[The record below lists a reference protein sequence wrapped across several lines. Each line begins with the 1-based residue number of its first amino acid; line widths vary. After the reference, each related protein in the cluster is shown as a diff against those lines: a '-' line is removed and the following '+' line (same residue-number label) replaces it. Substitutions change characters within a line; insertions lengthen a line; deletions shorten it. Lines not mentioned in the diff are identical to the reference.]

1 MRKSRKRSTPRRKRV
16 IVHLIKTA
24 RNRAL
29 AVATLAAV
37 FTSLAVPANAVDP
50 SDPTSTT
57 VQVLGINDFHGR
69 LLPDASSG
77 NAGAAVL
84 GGAVDALKAEYPNT
98 VVAAAGDL
106 IGASTFESFVAKDK
120 PTIDALNA
128 MGLEVSAVGNHEFD
142 QGYADL
148 TARVMAPYD
157 PVTNPYGGATWQY
170 LGANVRDAG
179 TGDPALPETWTES
192 FGDIKVGFVGV
203 VTNETPTLV
212 SPAGVAGLTF
222 EQEYV
227 AANRS
232 ATALKADGADLIVLL
247 VHEGAPT
254 TAYADAVDPSNDFGE
269 MLANLSPDI
278 DAVISGHTH
287 LAYDHRV
294 PVPEWAAEGRAVTE
308 RPVVS
313 AGQYGMALDRLIFTF
328 DTAGNVTGLD
338 TSIVNLYGAFAPN
351 TEVEGIVNDAVAASS
366 VLGAA
371 VLGQVEGPLYRART
385 ATGTPGSARGA
396 ESTLGNV
403 VSNIQ
408 LWSTQELGAQIAF
421 MNPGGL
427 RADLLGA
434 AAGDPSFYPSDV
446 TYAEAALVQPF
457 ANTLVT
463 EDLTGAQLRS
473 VLEEQW
479 QPAGASRP
487 FLRLGTSTGFAYTYD
502 PTAAAGSRILEMR
515 LNGAPITDDQVVKVV
530 VNSFLAAGGDNFTTF
545 AAGANHADSGRI
557 DLNAQ
562 VDYLAANGTLPVDG
576 SQHAVGISGLGDR
589 TFTVG
594 DTVTFDVSSLMMT
607 GPTDAV
613 DSKVTVYLDGKK
625 MGRFAVTNALP
636 TDNYDE
642 QGTANVSFKIPTS
655 AKGASTL
662 VIKGDNTGTVVTLGV
677 TVNGKPKPKPVHDH
691 DHDHGNGDDHG
702 HYSDGSG
709 HYHSHGA
716 PCRIPA

>member
-1 MRKSRKRSTPRRKRV
+1 M
-16 IVHLIKTA
+16 
-24 RNRAL
+24 
-29 AVATLAAV
+29 ATLVAV
-37 FTSLAVPANAVDP
+37 LASFALPATAVEPADP
-50 SDPTSTT
+50 ATTT

-69 LLPDASSG
+69 LLPDAFSG

-84 GGAVDALKAEYPNT
+84 GGAVDSLKEEYPNT
-98 VVAAAGDL
+98 VFAAAGDL
-106 IGASTFESFVAKDK
+106 IGASTFESFVAHDK

-148 TARVMAPYD
+148 TTRVMAPYD

-192 FGDIKVGFVGV
+192 FGDIKVGFIGV

-222 EQEYV
+222 EKEFV

-232 ATALKADGADLIVLL
+232 ATALKADGANLIVLL

-254 TAYADAVDPSNDFGE
+254 TAYADAVDPANDFGD

-278 DAVISGHTH
+278 DAVVSGHTH

-294 PVPEWAAEGRAVTE
+294 PVPEWIVEGRAITE

-313 AGQYGMALDRLIFTF
+313 AGQYGMALNQLIFAF
-328 DTAGNVTGLD
+328 DGTGTVTGLD
-338 TSIVNLYGAFAPN
+338 TSVVNLYGAFAPD
-351 TEVEGIVNDAVAASS
+351 TEVEGIVTAAVAESS

-371 VLGQVEGPLYRART
+371 VLGQIDGPLYRART

-403 VSNIQ
+403 VANIQ
-408 LWSTQELGAQIAF
+408 LWSTQERGAQIAL

-427 RADLLGA
+427 RADLLGV
-434 AAGDPSFYPSDV
+434 AAGDPSLYPSDV
-446 TYAEAALVQPF
+446 TYAQAALVQPF

-463 EDLTGAQLRS
+463 MDLTGAQLRA

-479 QPAGASRP
+479 QPDGSSRP

-502 PTAAAGSRILEMR
+502 PAAASGSRILEMR
-515 LNGAPITDDQVVKVV
+515 LNGAPVTDDQVVKVV
-530 VNSFLAAGGDNFTTF
+530 VNSFLAAGGDNFTTL
-545 AAGANHADSGRI
+545 ASGANKADSGRI

-562 VDYLAANGTLPVDG
+562 VDYLAENGVLAVDA
-576 SQHAVGISGLGDR
+576 SQHAVGVSGLAAR

-594 DTVTFDVSSLMMT
+594 DTVTFGVSSLMMT

-642 QGTANVSFKIPTS
+642 QGTAQVSFKIPSS

-662 VIKGDNTGTVVTLGV
+662 VIKGDTTGTVVKLGV
-677 TVNGKPKPKPVHDH
+677 TVNAKPKPKPKPTPG
-691 DHDHGNGDDHG
+691 HGNGHG
-702 HYSDGSG
+702 HGNGNG
-709 HYHSHGA
+709 HGHSWWGHQHSHGA
-716 PCRIPA
+716 PCRIPV

>member
-1 MRKSRKRSTPRRKRV
+1 MY
-16 IVHLIKTA
+16 LLKTA

-37 FTSLAVPANAVDP
+37 FASFAVPANAALPPDP
-50 SDPTSTT
+50 SSTT

-69 LLPDASSG
+69 LLPDAFSRT
-77 NAGAAVL
+77 AGAAVL
-84 GGAVDALKAEYPNT
+84 GGAVDTLKVEYPNT
-98 VVAAAGDL
+98 VFAAAGDL

-148 TARVMAPYD
+148 TDRVMAPYD
-157 PVTNPYGGATWQY
+157 PVTNPYGGAAWQY

-212 SPAGVAGLTF
+212 SPSGVAGLTF
-222 EQEYV
+222 EKEYV

-294 PVPEWAAEGRAVTE
+294 PVPQWAAEGRAITE

-328 DTAGNVTGLD
+328 DAAGDVTGLD
-338 TSIVNLYGAFAPN
+338 TSTVNLYGAFAPN
-351 TEVEGIVNDAVAASS
+351 TEVAGIVSDAVAASS

-371 VLGQVEGPLYRART
+371 VLGQLEGPLYRART

-403 VSNIQ
+403 VANIQ
-408 LWSTQELGAQIAF
+408 LWSTQELGAQIAL

-434 AAGDPSFYPSDV
+434 AAGNPALYPSDV
-446 TYAEAALVQPF
+446 TYAQAASVQPF

-463 EDLTGAQLRS
+463 MDLTGAQLRA
-473 VLEEQW
+473 VLEQQW

-487 FLRLGTSTGFAYTYD
+487 FLRLGTSTGFTYTYD
-502 PTAAAGSRILEMR
+502 PAAAAGGRILEMR
-515 LNGAPITDDQVVKVV
+515 LNGAPITDGQVVKVV
-530 VNSFLAAGGDNFTTF
+530 ANSFLAAGGDNFTTL
-545 AAGANHADSGRI
+545 ASGANKADSGRI

-562 VDYLAANGTLPVDG
+562 VDYLAANGTLPIDG
-576 SQHAVGISGLGDR
+576 SQHAVGVSGLGDR

-594 DTVTFDVSSLMMT
+594 DTVTFNVSSLMMT
-607 GPTDAV
+607 GPNDTV
-613 DSKVTVYLDGKK
+613 DSKVTVYLGGKK

-636 TDNYDE
+636 TDNFDE
-642 QGTANVSFKIPTS
+642 QGTSQVSFKIPTS
-655 AKGASTL
+655 ARGASTL
-662 VIKGDNTGTVVTLGV
+662 AIEGDNTGTVVEFGV
-677 TVNGKPKPKPVHDH
+677 TVYEKPKPDH
-691 DHDHGNGDDHG
+691 QHARGDGHG
-702 HYSDGSG
+702 HYADATG
-709 HYHSHGA
+709 HYHFFGA
-716 PCRIPA
+716 PSRIPV